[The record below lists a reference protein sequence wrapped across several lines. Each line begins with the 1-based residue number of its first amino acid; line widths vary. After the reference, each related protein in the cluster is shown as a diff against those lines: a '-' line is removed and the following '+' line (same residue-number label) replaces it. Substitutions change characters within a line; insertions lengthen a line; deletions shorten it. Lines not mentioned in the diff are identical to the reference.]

1 MFSLVWVRI
10 RWWMIVSSGFNRE
23 IVTSSL
29 LCEVTILPITLA
41 GRSEDESF
49 KMTLRFKRKIPK
61 IRYESIWWACWN
73 LQYYQAAC
81 NAFLTKI
88 TPKRQ
93 IYRAFVNS
101 WSFMKTLFLKLFC
114 NSAYSFLLAS
124 PSFKK

>member
-88 TPKRQ
+88 TPKKTDLK
-93 IYRAFVNS
+93 
-101 WSFMKTLFLKLFC
+101 SFCKFLKFYEDLIFKTILKFCLF
-114 NSAYSFLLAS
+114 FLVGLTK
-124 PSFKK
+124 F